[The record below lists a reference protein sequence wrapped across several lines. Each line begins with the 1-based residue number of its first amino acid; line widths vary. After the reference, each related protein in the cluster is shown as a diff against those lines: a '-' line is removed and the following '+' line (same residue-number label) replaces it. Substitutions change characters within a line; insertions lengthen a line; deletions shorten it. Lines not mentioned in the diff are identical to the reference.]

1 MKNSRLSAAIAA
13 GMLLASVVS
22 ASADWAIA
30 VGQGKRGHYAY
41 GTAHNYSSPREARRI
56 AMEGCRDN
64 GPGCEIVAEGSGSCA
79 AIAFGT
85 DDNAYGWSEGD
96 SEREASR
103 GAQKKCLQYTNGGS
117 CEVRGSFCDN

>member
-1 MKNSRLSAAIAA
+1 MKNIRLSGVIAA
-13 GMLLASVVS
+13 VMLVASVVS

-30 VGQGKRGHYAY
+30 VGQGDRGHYAY
-41 GTAHNYSSPREARRI
+41 GTANNQSSVRVARRV

-64 GPGCEIVAEGSGSCA
+64 GPGCKVIAEGSGSCA

-96 SEREASR
+96 TEREASR
-103 GAQKKCLQYTNGGS
+103 SAQKKCLQYTNGGA

>member
-1 MKNSRLSAAIAA
+1 MKNIRLSCLIAT
-13 GMLLASVVS
+13 GILIASVAS

-30 VGQGKRGHYAY
+30 VGQGSRGHYAY
-41 GTAHNYSSPREARRI
+41 GTAHSYSSAQEARSV
-56 AMEGCRDN
+56 AMSGCRDN
-64 GPGCEIVAEGSGSCA
+64 GPGCKVIAQGSGSCA

-103 GAQKKCLQYTNGGS
+103 GAQKKCLQYTNGGA
-117 CEVRGSFCDN
+117 CEVRGSFCDD